1 MVFLR
6 EIGNKKTDI
15 HIRFHKITRSNYL
28 THQKRRFQES
38 IFTIQAESL
47 TIEGVPIRFWE
58 YFYLMIY
65 IILSI
70 CKVT

>member
-6 EIGNKKTDI
+6 EISNKKTDI
-15 HIRFHKITRSNYL
+15 DIRFHKIARSNYL

-47 TIEGVPIRFWE
+47 TIKGVPIPFWE

-70 CKVT
+70 CKVP